1 MTLSPRRLRRTYS
14 SRISQSYA
22 ACAPPRLHLRD
33 LISEIAPPSPD
44 KKEGVSCA
52 HHGAISPQV
61 RDLCKPEPEKEGGGG
76 KQKAQSSFASVGDKF
91 VKSLRDLMTE
101 LQSSQAWFVRCIKSN
116 PQLKPKL
123 MNGEVSTPDW
133 ALSASDYL

>member
-1 MTLSPRRLRRTYS
+1 MTLSPKRSRRTYS
-14 SRISQSYA
+14 NPTSLSYA
-22 ACAPPRLHLRD
+22 ACAP
-33 LISEIAPPSPD
+33 SNPD
-44 KKEGVSCA
+44 EEGASSA

-116 PQLKPKL
+116 PQLKPLL
-123 MNGEVSTPDW
+123 MNGEVSAPVGTR
-133 ALSASDYL
+133 SASEDLLIASLIR

>member
-1 MTLSPRRLRRTYS
+1 M
-14 SRISQSYA
+14 
-22 ACAPPRLHLRD
+22 HLR
-33 LISEIAPPSPD
+33 APTI
-44 KKEGVSCA
+44 KEGVSSA

-123 MNGEVSTPDW
+123 MNGEVSAPDW
-133 ALSASDYL
+133 ARSASDYLLIASLIRRVRLIRLRVAI